1 MQERLREA
9 GIRHQDVAEAAGV
22 SRSYVTLQLNGYL
35 PMTREVTD
43 AMHRLIRESERRR
56 LRETARLLDRD
67 GAPDAGDRVRLLA
80 VGG

>member
-43 AMHRLIRESERRR
+43 AMHRLIANAERGALRKAARILDREGEAGAADR
-56 LRETARLLDRD
+56 ARLV
-67 GAPDAGDRVRLLA
+67 AHV
-80 VGG
+80 